1 MKNIA
6 LIFAGGIGKR
16 MHSKDLPKQFLSIH
30 DKPIIIRTI
39 EHFQKHEKID
49 AIVVVCVAEY
59 LDYCKQLITQYNLT
73 KVISVVPG
81 GETGQLSIYNGLV
94 SAKKLVQDE
103 PTCILIHDG
112 VRPLINKAVI
122 SNCISSVEKY
132 GSAITCV
139 KAKETVLEIKD
150 QIVEDIPNRD
160 SLLLARAPQCFILDE
175 LLQEHETALLKNI
188 TTFIDSA
195 SMMKSA
201 GYQLH
206 TVLGPEENI
215 KVTTPD
221 DFFLMRAILDLQENK
236 QIYGIDD

>member
-39 EHFQKHEKID
+39 EHFQHHKKID
-49 AIVVVCVAEY
+49 AIVVVCVPEY
-59 LDYCKQLITQYNLT
+59 LDYCECLIAQYNLT
-73 KVISVVPG
+73 KVIHVVPG

-94 SAKKLVQDE
+94 SAKQYVHNEPACVLV
-103 PTCILIHDG
+103 HDG
-112 VRPLINKAVI
+112 VRPLINEKLI
-122 SNCISSVEKY
+122 SNCISTVEKY

-150 QIVEDIPNRD
+150 QVVEKIPNRD
-160 SLLLARAPQCFILDE
+160 SLLLARAPQCFMLDD
-175 LLQEHETALLKNI
+175 LLQEHETALSKNTI
-188 TTFIDSA
+188 DFIDSA